1 MTTDAAR
8 SVLVTGAGGF
18 LGAWAIKA
26 LTTAGR
32 RVTAFDLGVDRRR
45 IEALIGADAA
55 AAIPWIE
62 GDVRDR
68 EGLMAAIDYAGA
80 DAILHLAGLTIP
92 ACRLAPIKGA
102 EVNVVGQIAVFEA
115 ALAKGVERLVY
126 TSSTA
131 AHPRGRWRSPANLY
145 GVFKRAAE
153 EIAKVYALEHG
164 LMSVGVRPQI
174 VYGLGRDDGE
184 TSAISQAI
192 RAAALGETY
201 AMPFAGEACL
211 QYAGEIADVL
221 CRCLDARPTEPVVSD
236 ITTNVESTNDLL
248 AEIRRQVPKSRITP
262 SAKRRAAPE
271 ITLDANPL
279 ERLIGPWPRVPL
291 SEGIS
296 RTIDAYRRRG
306 PAC

>member
-1 MTTDAAR
+1 
-8 SVLVTGAGGF
+8 VTGAGGF

-32 RVTAFDLGVDRRR
+32 RVTAFDIGVDRRR
-45 IEALIGADAA
+45 IEAL
-55 AAIPWIE
+55 
-62 GDVRDR
+62 
-68 EGLMAAIDYAGA
+68 MAAIDHAAA

-92 ACRLAPIKGA
+92 TCRLAPVKGA
-102 EVNVVGQIAVFEA
+102 EVNVIGQIAVFEA

-126 TSSTA
+126 TSSAA
-131 AHPRGRWRSPANLY
+131 AHPRGKWRSPANLY

-184 TSAISQAI
+184 TSAISLAI
-192 RAAALGETY
+192 RAAALGESY

-236 ITTNVESTNDLL
+236 ITTLVERMDDLL
-248 AEIRRQVPKSRITP
+248 AEIRRQVPDSRIAP
-262 SAKRRAAPE
+262 STTMRAAPE
-271 ITLDANPL
+271 ITLDASPL
-279 ERLIGPWPRVPL
+279 ERLIGPWPRVTL